1 MTVTEF
7 VAVVVT
13 VVAVVAATA
22 IVALAWLLGRAVAQ
36 VRAAALRLAEVAEA
50 TAVDVRRLS
59 LEAHSGLARADGLIE
74 RADSISATLEDASR
88 LTYLAVANPVIKA
101 AAVASGVRRGAGR
114 FGRLRSPRRPRPER
128 EPVPAGGNG
137 ASRRSDRRTGDR

>member
-13 VVAVVAATA
+13 VVAVAATTA
-22 IVALAWLLGRAVAQ
+22 IVALAWMLSRAVAQ
-36 VRAAALRLAEVAEA
+36 VRRAALHLAEVAEVTA
-50 TAVDVRRLS
+50 TDIRRLS
-59 LEAHSGLARADGLIE
+59 LEAHSGLARADGLID

-88 LTYLAVANPVIKA
+88 LTYLAVASPVIKA

-114 FGRLRSPRRPRPER
+114 FGRLRPSRP
-128 EPVPAGGNG
+128 PVPRTG
-137 ASRRSDRRTGDR
+137 RRGRRTRAAAARERRIGDR

>member
-1 MTVTEF
+1 VTVTEF

-13 VVAVVAATA
+13 IVAVVAAAA
-22 IVALAWLLGRAVAQ
+22 IVVLVWMLGRAVAQ
-36 VRAAALRLAEVAEA
+36 VRAAALRLAEVADA
-50 TAVDVRRLS
+50 TAAEVRRLTS
-59 LEAHSGLARADGLIE
+59 EAHSGLARADGLIE

-114 FGRLRSPRRPRPER
+114 FGRLRAPREARSGRR
-128 EPVPAGGNG
+128 LVPTG
-137 ASRRSDRRTGDR
+137 ARRSGLRSDRRTGDR